1 MHSTLVVAILTQC
14 LSVCSVLLSENKMK
28 SDSLSC
34 PVLSSVL
41 LCAAPSLYL
50 SEQHNSPG
58 SRTGRTGQ
66 SALLGASQS
75 ASVTLAGVE
84 NSELTDMGAA
94 LSSVPLCSRMAGD
107 GVDNNNNLESEPDNN
122 LTSQEVV
129 QTQPAP
135 VQTSTP
141 KLEREREP
149 AEDSLD
155 FGPGSDRTTFGSDSG
170 LEHSGDELELSRYV
184 LEDELDDVIDTEEE
198 EEEEEEDGGEEE
210 TSESLESGDLG
221 VDRSTTFRVKKKEEE
236 EEAGKDSD
244 SVLRKLDDLQSVAVT
259 SRLSELSLGD
269 FQQLR

>member
-1 MHSTLVVAILTQC
+1 M
-14 LSVCSVLLSENKMK
+14 
-28 SDSLSC
+28 
-34 PVLSSVL
+34 
-41 LCAAPSLYL
+41 
-50 SEQHNSPG
+50 G
-58 SRTGRTGQ
+58 
-66 SALLGASQS
+66 SQS
-75 ASVTLAGVE
+75 ASVTLAGVQ

-129 QTQPAP
+129 QSQPAP

-198 EEEEEEDGGEEE
+198 EEEDGGEEE

-236 EEAGKDSD
+236 EEEEAGKDSD
-244 SVLRKLDDLQSVAVT
+244 SVLRKLDDLESVAVT

-269 FQQLR
+269 FQQ